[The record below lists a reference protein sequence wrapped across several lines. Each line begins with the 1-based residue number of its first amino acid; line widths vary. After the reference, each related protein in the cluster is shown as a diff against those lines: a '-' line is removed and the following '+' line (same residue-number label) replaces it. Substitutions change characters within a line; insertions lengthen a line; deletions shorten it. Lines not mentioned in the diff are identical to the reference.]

1 MYTIEEPYIDTPE
14 AKEGNLPFFQ
24 VKNSLGVIVFYSVTR
39 QECENWIQQN
49 S

>member
-1 MYTIEEPYIDTPE
+1 MYTIEEPYANTPE
-14 AKEGNLPFFQ
+14 AVEGNLPFFQ
-24 VKNSLGVIVFYSVTR
+24 VKDSTGDVVFYAVTR